1 MYRYILSV
9 ILILCA
15 GFLILYAII
24 TDSQRVSP
32 LISPYVLEV
41 IPTPTGETKK
51 TWTML
56 LTGDI
61 IPARVVN
68 QKMVAMNDFGWP
80 LRQIQPVL
88 RDADMTL
95 IDLEAPLLE
104 NCPVTNEGFTF
115 CGDKKFAVSL
125 RDAGVD
131 VANVAN
137 NHSLNYGW
145 EGIEETQGYLNELG
159 ILTTGFTMVPGNSL
173 LDSCLASTEC
183 SSFTTKIIQ
192 GKTIGFLGYNAV
204 GQHMNEELVKAQ
216 IQKADSLVDILFV
229 SVHWGKEYE
238 RYPVPD
244 ASLAPD
250 DPVLWGRK
258 FVDWGADVIAGNHPH
273 WYQSMEWYANK
284 KNEKKPI
291 FYALGNT
298 VFDQEWSEE
307 TKEGVLVRLLFS
319 GDTVIPEKTEFI
331 PIGIRDYGE
340 AYVLQGEKKERIES
354 FYRSM
359 MNTILPS

>member
-1 MYRYILSV
+1 MYRYIFSV
-9 ILILCA
+9 ILIACA
-15 GFLILYAII
+15 GFFILYAFII
-24 TDSQRVSP
+24 ASQRVSP
-32 LISPYVLEV
+32 VISPFVSEL
-41 IPTPTGETKK
+41 IPTLEEKQEK
-51 TWTML
+51 TWTLL

-80 LRQIQPVL
+80 LRQIQHVF
-88 RDADMTL
+88 RDADVTL

-104 NCPVTNEGFTF
+104 NCPITNEGFTF
-115 CGDKKFAVSL
+115 CGDKKFALSL
-125 RDAGVD
+125 QDAGVD
-131 VANVAN
+131 VANLAN

-145 EGIEETQGYLNELG
+145 EGIEETQTYLDELG
-159 ILTTGFTMVPGNSL
+159 ILTTGFTMVSDTSL
-173 LDSCLASTEC
+173 LDSCVESIQC
-183 SSFTTKIIQ
+183 SSFTIMTIQ

-204 GQHMNEELVKAQ
+204 GQHMNEDIIKTQ
-216 IQKADSLVDILFV
+216 IEKADSLVDVLIV

-273 WYQSMEWYANK
+273 WYQSVEWYTNK
-284 KNEKKPI
+284 HNEKKPI

-307 TKEGVLVRLLFS
+307 TKEGVLVRLHFS
-319 GDTVIPEKTEFI
+319 GDRILPEQTEFV

-340 AYVLQGEKKERIES
+340 AYVLEGEKKEAIES
-354 FYRSM
+354 FYRLI